1 MEMEKRWLSSLLF
14 MCIFSLYCASAD
26 NGGVKK
32 LKDAVCNGDHFSNFK
47 SGKLYEQEMC
57 D

>member
-32 LKDAVCNGDHFSNFK
+32 LKMLVCERDLLLKF
-47 SGKLYEQEMC
+47 QI
-57 D
+57 

>member
-32 LKDAVCNGDHFSNFK
+32 LRCSLQRDHFSNFK
-47 SGKLYEQEMC
+47 SGKLYEREMC